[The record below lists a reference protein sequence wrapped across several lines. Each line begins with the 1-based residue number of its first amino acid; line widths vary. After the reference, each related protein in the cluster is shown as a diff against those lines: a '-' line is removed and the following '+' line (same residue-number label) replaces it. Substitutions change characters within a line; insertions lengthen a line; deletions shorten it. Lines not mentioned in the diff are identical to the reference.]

1 MTRFIKILF
10 AVALALFPA
19 LHCQAE
25 TVSRKEAS
33 KIAATFFNTAY
44 RKATGKPDMV
54 YNGKNLTTDR
64 LFSPFY
70 VFNSPAGGFVIV
82 SAENKAFPILGY
94 RLKEKF
100 NPNAIDATEKAIFS
114 EYARQI
120 EYIRYDSRIPFEAIE
135 AWTALDNH
143 IGDILKTPDGILMRP
158 HAVEFPDVGLP
169 APSSASEEDEA
180 DYPPF
185 AFYEEFLAATRAEN
199 EERLRI
205 YDEILNPSTPVI
217 SQIGGGHFEIRFPEE
232 ITLGRI
238 FNLHGAIVESL
249 TFKNTD
255 TALFTLDR
263 EPPGFYVAL
272 VAGKSGKSYG
282 IKLYK

>member
-1 MTRFIKILF
+1 MTRFIRNLF
-10 AVALALFPA
+10 AVALALLPA

-33 KIAATFFNTAY
+33 KVAATFFNAAY

-54 YNGKNLTTDR
+54 YSGKNLTTDR

-70 VFNSPAGGFVIV
+70 VFNSPAGGFVII

-94 RLKEKF
+94 NLKEKF
-100 NPNAIDATEKAIFS
+100 NPTAIDATEKTILS

-135 AWTALDNH
+135 AWTALDSH
-143 IGDILKTPDGILMRP
+143 IGDILKTSDDILMRGD
-158 HAVEFPDVGLP
+158 AVEFPDIGLP
-169 APSSASEEDEA
+169 AQSLSEEADET

-185 AFYEEFLAATRAEN
+185 AFHEEFLAATRAEN

-217 SQIGGGHFEIRFPEE
+217 RQIGGGHFEIRFPEE

-238 FNLHGAIVESL
+238 FNLQGAIVESL

-255 TALFTLDR
+255 TALLTLDR
-263 EPPGFYVAL
+263 EPPGFYVVL

>member
-1 MTRFIKILF
+1 MTRIIKNLF
-10 AVALALFPA
+10 AVALVLLPA

-25 TVSRKEAS
+25 TVSCKEAS
-33 KIAATFFNTAY
+33 KVAALFFNAAY

-70 VFNSPAGGFVIV
+70 VFNSPAGGFVII
-82 SAENKAFPILGY
+82 SAENKAFPVLGY
-94 RLKEKF
+94 SLKEKF
-100 NPNAIDATEKAIFS
+100 NPNTIKDPEKALLS
-114 EYARQI
+114 GYARQI

-135 AWTALDNH
+135 AWTDLDNH
-143 IGDILKTPDGILMRP
+143 IGDILKTSDGLLMKPD
-158 HAVEFPDVGLP
+158 AVEFPDVGRP
-169 APSSASEEDEA
+169 APSSSVEEDET
-180 DYPPF
+180 DYTPF
-185 AFYEEFLAATRAEN
+185 AFHEEFLAAARAEN

-217 SQIGGGHFEIRFPEE
+217 KQIGGGHFEIRFPEE

-238 FNLHGAIVESL
+238 FNLQGSIVESQ

-255 TALFTLDR
+255 TALLTLDR
-263 EPPGFYVAL
+263 EPPGFYLAL

-282 IKLYK
+282 VKLYK